1 MGYNFKISTIG
12 LIMRI
17 PEEFINRKDVK
28 VTISEKTNSID
39 IEFSQRLKDEF
50 AKWPTKKA
58 KDIMSDIKNDIY
70 WAFMFTPVQA
80 DTLDHIYYRVFVTL
94 RQVY

>member
-1 MGYNFKISTIG
+1 MGYRILEK
-12 LIMRI
+12 LI
-17 PEEFINRKDVK
+17 NKKDVR
-28 VTISEKTNSID
+28 VSFSGPVNSIN

-80 DTLDHIYYRVFVTL
+80 DTLDHIYYRVSVTL
-94 RQVY
+94 RQTY

>member
-1 MGYNFKISTIG
+1 
-12 LIMRI
+12 MRI